1 MKIALIGTGYSSIEL
16 VRILLQHP
24 NAELTKVIT
33 HSQGGKEIQE
43 IYPHLASIA
52 DFTLEDLEI
61 DSFRSDLDVVFLGT
75 PAGVSGKW
83 TPKLLEMGVRV
94 IDLSG
99 DYRLKDAKEY
109 EAWYKQEASFSHLDE
124 AVYGL
129 SEIYREEIKGA
140 RLVANPGCYP
150 TASLLTLIPAL
161 KEGMISHEGIIVD
174 AKSGISGAGR
184 GVSLSLHF
192 SEVNENLKAYKVGIH
207 QHIPEI
213 EQELSKIKMEKVF
226 LTFIPHLVPMT
237 RGILVTVY
245 GRRKSNITTRDLIEL
260 YQEFYR
266 GNPFVRIRGE
276 GSYPATK
283 EVYGSNYCDIGVY
296 VDERSDQIILFGAID
311 NMVKGA
317 AGQAVQNMNLMF
329 GLDERTG
336 LLQTP
341 IYP

>member
-24 NAELTKVIT
+24 NAELKKVIT
-33 HSQGGKEIQE
+33 HSQGGKELQE
-43 IYPHLASIA
+43 MYPHLASIA
-52 DFTLEDLEI
+52 DFSLEDLEM
-61 DSFRSDLDVVFLGT
+61 DSFRSGLDVVFLGT

-83 TPKLLEMGVRV
+83 TPKLLDLGVRV

-99 DYRLKDAKEY
+99 DYRLKDPKEY
-109 EAWYKQEASFSHLDE
+109 EAWYKKEASLSYLGE

-129 SEIYREEIKGA
+129 SEIYKEEIKGA

-161 KEGMISHEGIIVD
+161 KEGLISHEGIIID

-184 GVSLSLHF
+184 GVSLSLHY

-226 LTFIPHLVPMT
+226 LTFIPHLAPMT

-245 GRRKSNITTRDLIEL
+245 GRRKSNTTTRDLIEL
-260 YQEFYR
+260 YREFYR
-266 GNPFVRIRGE
+266 GSPFVRIRGE